1 MINEDEKYRSLRD
14 TLKSLPRVNAK
25 KDFEKRLFQ
34 RIKEAQNVPE
44 QHSVLNVKKEP
55 LLKGWLANLF
65 RPAFAPAL
73 GLTAVLLITVVVY
86 FAFFSKM
93 NDLAETDNMPFVNS
107 TNQGDLIIY
116 VKNED
121 TGAYSRNYPKEYSA
135 VSPDESG
142 TERFFAPTETPTDFM
157 SRPESPK
164 PIDGLIKPD
173 RVSEEQKIE
182 MEKLDEKTRG
192 VDVKPERKSED
203 DMMKKDSKI
212 DSKRDSRKEGKT
224 KSEESPY
231 NIRGENK
238 NEQAPNIQI
247 EDSEEAQGPSI
258 EAKGNEPSKK
268 DSSKLGKSVKDSVKT
283 NDRKTDTD
291 EDEGGLNKQ
300 EENKVDPAIEQ
311 K

>member
-1 MINEDEKYRSLRD
+1 MINEEEKYRSLRD
-14 TLKSLPRVNAK
+14 SLKALPRVKAK
-25 KDFEKRLFQ
+25 KDFEERLFR
-34 RIKEAQNVPE
+34 RIKELDTIPVSSAVHNI
-44 QHSVLNVKKEP
+44 KKEP
-55 LLKGWLANLF
+55 VLKGWLSNLF

-86 FAFFSKM
+86 FAFFTKM
-93 NDLAETDNMPFVNS
+93 NDIAETENMPLVSS

-116 VKNED
+116 VKNDD
-121 TGAYSRNYPKEYSA
+121 TGTYSSNYPKDYSA

-142 TERFFAPTETPTDFM
+142 TERYFAPVETPTDYF

-164 PIDGLIKPD
+164 PIDGLLKPD

-182 MEKLDEKTRG
+182 MEKSDEKIRG
-192 VDVKPERKSED
+192 VDVKPERKSD
-203 DMMKKDSKI
+203 DVIRKKESKI
-212 DSKRDSRKEGKT
+212 DTKTEGKM

-231 NIRGENK
+231 NIRDEKK
-238 NEQAPNIQI
+238 NEMNNQV
-247 EDSEEAQGPSI
+247 EDKEEAEQPNSNI
-258 EAKGNEPSKK
+258 DIHQKVKEPSKK
-268 DSSKLGKSVKDSVKT
+268 DSSRLGKSVNDSLKT

-291 EDEGGLNKQ
+291 EDDGGLNKQ

>member
-1 MINEDEKYRSLRD
+1 MINEDEKYRSLRNS
-14 TLKSLPRVNAK
+14 LKALPRVKAK
-25 KDFEKRLFQ
+25 KDFEERLFR
-34 RIKEAQNVPE
+34 RIKELDTIPVSSAVHNI
-44 QHSVLNVKKEP
+44 KKEP
-55 LLKGWLANLF
+55 LLKGWLSNLF

-93 NDLAETDNMPFVNS
+93 NDLTENDNVPLVNS

-121 TGAYSRNYPKEYSA
+121 TGAYSSNYPKEYSA

-142 TERFFAPTETPTDFM
+142 SERYFAPVETPTDHLA
-157 SRPESPK
+157 RPDSPK
-164 PIDGLIKPD
+164 PIDGLLKPD

-182 MEKLDEKTRG
+182 MEKSDERTRG
-192 VDVKPERKSED
+192 VDVKPEMKSED

-231 NIRGENK
+231 NIR
-238 NEQAPNIQI
+238 EQAPNIQL
-247 EDSEEAQGPSI
+247 DDPEEAQGPSI
-258 EAKGNEPSKK
+258 ESKGQEPSKK

-291 EDEGGLNKQ
+291 EDEGGINKQ

-311 K
+311 KDE

>member
-1 MINEDEKYRSLRD
+1 MINEDEKYRSLRN
-14 TLKSLPRVNAK
+14 SLRALPKVKAK

-34 RIKEAQNVPE
+34 RIKEAQSAPV

-55 LLKGWLANLF
+55 LLRGWLANLF

-93 NDLAETDNMPFVNS
+93 NDLAETDNMPLVNS

-135 VSPDESG
+135 VSPEESG
-142 TERFFAPTETPTDFM
+142 TERFFAPVETPTDFM

-164 PIDGLIKPD
+164 PGDGLLKPD

-182 MEKLDEKTRG
+182 MEKSDEKIRG
-192 VDVKPERKSED
+192 VDVKPEKKSSD
-203 DMMKKDSKI
+203 DVIMKKESKKMDSKT
-212 DSKRDSRKEGKT
+212 EGKI

-231 NIRGENK
+231 NIRDEKK
-238 NEQAPNIQI
+238 NEMNNQV
-247 EDSEEAQGPSI
+247 EDKEEAKQPTI
-258 EAKGNEPSKK
+258 DIDQQVKEPSKN
-268 DSSKLGKSVKDSVKT
+268 DSSKLGRSVKDSVKT

-291 EDEGGLNKQ
+291 EDEGGVNKQ

>member
-1 MINEDEKYRSLRD
+1 MINEEEKYRSLRD
-14 TLKSLPRVNAK
+14 SLKALPRVKAK
-25 KDFEKRLFQ
+25 KDFEERLFR
-34 RIKEAQNVPE
+34 RIKELDTIPVSSAVHNI
-44 QHSVLNVKKEP
+44 KKEP
-55 LLKGWLANLF
+55 VLKGWLSNLF

-86 FAFFSKM
+86 FAFFTKM
-93 NDLAETDNMPFVNS
+93 NDIAETENMPLVSS

-116 VKNED
+116 VKNDD
-121 TGAYSRNYPKEYSA
+121 TGTYSSNYPKDYSA

-142 TERFFAPTETPTDFM
+142 TERYFAPVETPTDYF

-164 PIDGLIKPD
+164 PIDGLLKPD

-182 MEKLDEKTRG
+182 MEKSDEKIRG
-192 VDVKPERKSED
+192 VDVKPERKSD
-203 DMMKKDSKI
+203 DVIRKKESKI
-212 DSKRDSRKEGKT
+212 DTKTEGKM

-231 NIRGENK
+231 NIRDEKK
-238 NEQAPNIQI
+238 NEMNNQVEDKEEAEQPNPNIDIHQ
-247 EDSEEAQGPSI
+247 
-258 EAKGNEPSKK
+258 KVKEPSKK
-268 DSSKLGKSVKDSVKT
+268 DSSRLGKSVNDSLKT

-291 EDEGGLNKQ
+291 EDDGGLNKQ